1 MSEQRF
7 TVFSI
12 NDGEDIVA
20 YFFDKDVAKAYVKQA
35 QKDCKHNDLSIV
47 EKVVDI
53 KLVRRR
59 LK

>member
-1 MSEQRF
+1 MSERF
-7 TVFSI
+7 TVFSVS
-12 NDGEDIVA
+12 DGTDIIA
-20 YFFDKDVAKAYVKQA
+20 YFFDKDVARAYVKQA
-35 QKDCKHNDLSIV
+35 QKECKYNDLGIV

>member
-1 MSEQRF
+1 MSERF
-7 TVFSI
+7 TVFSV
-12 NDGEDIVA
+12 NDRADIVA

-35 QKDCKHNDLSIV
+35 KKDCKYNNLSII